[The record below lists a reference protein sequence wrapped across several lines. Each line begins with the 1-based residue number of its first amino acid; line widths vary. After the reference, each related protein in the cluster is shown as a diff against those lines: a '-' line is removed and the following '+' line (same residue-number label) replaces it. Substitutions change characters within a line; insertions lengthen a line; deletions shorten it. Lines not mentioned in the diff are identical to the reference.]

1 MKVIFLQDVRNVGR
15 RNDVKDVSD
24 GYARNFL
31 FINKLAEPASP
42 AALKKLETMKA
53 AHDAEEAALLRKLDD
68 EKRAIEAVALEFPLK
83 ADKSGAPFSSVNKE
97 TILTALRE
105 HKLITTERVAID
117 LKYPIKEFG
126 EHVVT
131 VDLKKGVSAKMRIK
145 VVKAE

>member
-15 RNDVKDVSD
+15 RNDVKEVSE

-31 FINKLAEPASP
+31 LPNKLVEPATP

-53 AHDAEEAALLRKLDD
+53 THDAEETALLKKLDD

-83 ADKSGAPFSSVNKE
+83 ADKSGAPFSSVNKD

-105 HKLITTERVAID
+105 HKLVTTERVAID
-117 LKYPIKEFG
+117 LKYPLKEFG
-126 EHVVT
+126 EHAVT
-131 VDLKKGVSAKMRIK
+131 IDLKKGITAKLRIK